1 LNTRVNRRY
10 QWMLKENLSMLNDFE
25 KSKDNLILKD
35 ELNNFMKLF
44 YIFL

>member
-1 LNTRVNRRY
+1 
-10 QWMLKENLSMLNDFE
+10 MLKENLSMLNDFE